1 MVKPTTI
8 HLILALEISFG
19 RSLRQ
24 LNVNNSFLHGYL
36 TENVFMVQPPDFSD
50 QQHPSHVCKLR
61 KALLQY
67 LSLSRLDI
75 TFSVNKLSQFMHH
88 PTSTH

>member
-8 HLILALEISFG
+8 HLILSLAISFG
-19 RSLRQ
+19 QSLRQ

-36 TENVFMVQPPDFSD
+36 IENVFMVQPPDFSD

-67 LSLSRLDI
+67 LSL
-75 TFSVNKLSQFMHH
+75 T
-88 PTSTH
+88 